1 MSKRRSSGLPTR
13 HAAVQNRQ
21 SLATGFRDV
30 DNSGDTHACQ
40 KCLDMIT
47 GIPFFHEIKEESFRI
62 IADTEP
68 DNVMDAGCGAG
79 IDLVTLASAL
89 PEKCHFF
96 GLDMSGFLLA
106 RAAERTKGVRDR
118 CLLVRGDI
126 TNIPCRD
133 GIFDACRIDRVLQ
146 HVHEPETGIHELARI
161 LKPGGTLIAF
171 DNDWDTFSIT
181 LDDQDIA
188 ARLARFWRDS
198 FASSHIG
205 RDLSG
210 IFTKCGMADIHAVPR
225 TLVLT
230 DFSIAE
236 HVFDIPVL
244 LNRTEQAGI
253 ITHDERITIRD
264 ELCQRVEEGTFSS
277 GYTGFL
283 VWGKSPGK

>member
-1 MSKRRSSGLPTR
+1 MSKHRSSALPTR

-30 DNSGDTHACQ
+30 DNSGDTHACHQ
-40 KCLDMIT
+40 CLDLIA
-47 GIPFFHEIKEESFRI
+47 GIPFFHEIKEDSFRI
-62 IADTEP
+62 ITDADPEY
-68 DNVMDAGCGAG
+68 VLDAGCGVG
-79 IDLVTLASAL
+79 TDLVALASCL
-89 PEKCHFF
+89 PEKCQFF
-96 GLDMSGFLLA
+96 GLDMSGSLLA
-106 RAAERTKGVRDR
+106 RAAERMTRMRDR
-118 CLLVRGDI
+118 CSLVRGDI
-126 TNIPCRD
+126 TNIPYQD

-146 HVHEPETGIHELARI
+146 HVHEPKNGISELVRI
-161 LKPGGTLIAF
+161 LKPSGTLVAF

-181 LDDQDIA
+181 LDDQDLA
-188 ARLARFWRDS
+188 AKLARFWRDS
-198 FASSHIG
+198 FASGRIG

-210 IFTKCGMADIHAVPR
+210 IFTECGMADIHAVPR

-283 VWGKSPGK
+283 VWGEKPG